1 MSGPGHNLLAQG
13 YQSSPGAASDLKSKF
28 PLSAPGHCTRLR
40 ATYTHVHA
48 QLGEKKKVLGNFY
61 LWGGSQPVVLGN
73 QRICSLAPSS
83 QPNNSRR
90 PLFHFLED
98 PCRREFPL
106 PITHGGKLHDALLYW
121 CFLFLLWFLPVPHA
135 HFLESAPKSTIC
147 TQALLLASAFQER
160 KTKTFFF
167 MLCSQ
172 PSPQVTAPGKH
183 THSLDKYLWRIC
195 CAWSLWWVNEVLSL
209 WSS

>member
-1 MSGPGHNLLAQG
+1 MDCFSSGITRAVLLPCSFSDFLQGRDRVSVADMSGPGHNPLAQG

-106 PITHGGKLHDALLYW
+106 PITHGGKLHDALLY
-121 CFLFLLWFLPVPHA
+121 
-135 HFLESAPKSTIC
+135 
-147 TQALLLASAFQER
+147 
-160 KTKTFFF
+160 
-167 MLCSQ
+167 
-172 PSPQVTAPGKH
+172 
-183 THSLDKYLWRIC
+183 
-195 CAWSLWWVNEVLSL
+195 
-209 WSS
+209 